1 MRRSGE
7 GLAGCCWRSGFS
19 GYCGRKLLSL
29 ARRRGAAE
37 WARENHEFSE
47 QHAWRLVNQSGGR
60 QRYMPIRRMDG
71 IVLTR
76 AIMRRDPRS
85 AF

>member
-1 MRRSGE
+1 VGGAVAGEAGSG
-7 GLAGCCWRSGFS
+7 

-29 ARRRGAAE
+29 ARRRSAAG

-47 QHAWRLVNQSGGR
+47 RRACRLV
-60 QRYMPIRRMDG
+60 
-71 IVLTR
+71 
-76 AIMRRDPRS
+76 IMRRDPRG